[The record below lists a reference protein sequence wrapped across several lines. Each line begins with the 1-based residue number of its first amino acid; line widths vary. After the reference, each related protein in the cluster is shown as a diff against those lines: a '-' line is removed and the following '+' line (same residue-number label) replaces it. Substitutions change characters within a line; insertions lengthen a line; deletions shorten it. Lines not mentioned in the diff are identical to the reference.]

1 MTGPDRRRLVRGAL
15 LVRRV
20 EERLLELYAR
30 GEVPGTVHT
39 AIGQEFSAVAVAD
52 HLVASDKVLSNH
64 RCHGHYLAVTGDV
77 PGLVGEVLGRA
88 NGVNQGRGGSQHLHT
103 DRFVS
108 TGVQGGCVPIAAGLA
123 MANRDD
129 GIAVC
134 FIGDGTLG
142 EGVVYEV
149 FNLASLWRLPV
160 LFVVEANGYAQS
172 TRTEDALAGTIAGRA
187 EAFGIRHGQADTWHW
202 EELWATARDA
212 VRAVRSGAGPFV
224 LEVRTARLG
233 AHSKGDDD
241 RDPAEIARL
250 RSRDPLTTLI
260 DADDPDVLAVRDE
273 VERVVDNATAAALAA
288 GPGTVPV
295 PAEPR
300 RDITWSKADAP
311 RARFVDGL
319 RSALAD
325 LMRSRPDAYLIGED
339 VRAPY
344 GGAFKVTGGLSTLH
358 PDRVRNTPISEAAI
372 VGVATGLAL
381 GGALSLVEVM
391 FGDFVTLAA
400 DQLVNQAAK
409 LGFLA
414 GQGPDVVLRTPMG
427 GGRGYGPTHSQSLER
442 MFLGVPGLRVLAHNG
457 LAAPELVVGE
467 VARGGTGPTLL
478 VENKQLYG
486 RVPAESLPAGFT
498 LLRSDER
505 FPTMWLRP
513 ARPATVTLLG
523 HGGICHELVLACE
536 RLFTEH
542 DVIAQVISPTQ
553 LYPLDFAGL
562 REAVGSAPVLVIAE
576 EGQGF
581 AGFGAEVGA
590 RVAERGLPTVVRRVA
605 AAPHGIPAGR
615 VAEQHALPGVDDVV
629 DAALDGIKAV
639 STDAR

>member
-1 MTGPDRRRLVRGAL
+1 MTEFDRRRLVRGAL

-20 EERLLELYAR
+20 EERLLDLYAR

-39 AIGQEFSAVAVAD
+39 ALGQEFSAVAVAD
-52 HLVASDKVLSNH
+52 HLGPADKVLSNH

-77 PGLVGEVLGRA
+77 SGLVGEVLGRA

-103 DRFVS
+103 ERFVS

-123 MANRDD
+123 LANRH
-129 GIAVC
+129 GISVC

-142 EGVVYEV
+142 EGVVYETL
-149 FNLASLWRLPV
+149 NLASLWRLPV

-172 TRTEDALAGTIAGRA
+172 TRTEDALAGTVAGRA
-187 EAFGIRHGQADTWHW
+187 AAFGIRHSQADTGDW
-202 EELWATARDA
+202 EGLWASARDA
-212 VRAVRSGAGPFV
+212 VDAVRSGAGPFV

-241 RDPAEIARL
+241 RDPAEVARL
-250 RSRDPLTTLI
+250 RSRDPLTTLL
-260 DADDPDVLAVRDE
+260 DNADPDVLAVLDE
-273 VERVVDNATAAALAA
+273 VERLVDEATADALAS
-288 GPGTVPV
+288 GPGVVHAPDEPPSEVTWS
-295 PAEPR
+295 PAE
-300 RDITWSKADAP
+300 AP
-311 RARFVDGL
+311 RTRFVDVL
-319 RSALAD
+319 RTAFED
-325 LMRSRPDAYLIGED
+325 LMRARPDAYVLGED
-339 VRAPY
+339 IRAPY
-344 GGAFKVTGGLSTLH
+344 GGAFKVTGRLSTLH

-381 GGALSLVEVM
+381 GGGLSLVEVM

-414 GQGPDVVLRTPMG
+414 GQGPDVVVRTPMG

-442 MFLGVPGLRVLAHNG
+442 MFLGVPGLRVLAHND
-457 LAAPELVVGE
+457 LAAPDILAGE
-467 VARGGTGPTLL
+467 IARGGVGPTLV

-498 LLRSDER
+498 LLRSNQR

-513 ARPATVTLLG
+513 RRPATVTLLG

-536 RLFTEH
+536 RLFAEH
-542 DVIAQVISPTQ
+542 DVLAQVLAPTQ
-553 LYPLDFAGL
+553 LYPLDFDGL
-562 REAVGSAPVLVIAE
+562 RAAVGSAPVLVVAE

-581 AGFGAEVGA
+581 AGFGAEVAA
-590 RVAERGLPTVVRRVA
+590 RVAELGWPTVIRRVA
-605 AAPHGIPAGR
+605 AAAHAIPAAR
-615 VAEQHALPGVDDVV
+615 AAEHLALPRAEAVV
-629 DAALDGIKAV
+629 DAALDGVKGVTA
-639 STDAR
+639 DAG